1 MKIPTCTCGPECRPA
16 WSIEDVVRT
25 LLNDAAELNKEP
37 DAVEMAA
44 CIARVKPPLEY
55 PEFYFNVLV
64 EYIEALIIA
73 ILSEDDDKR
82 PSDT

>member
-1 MKIPTCTCGPECRPA
+1 
-16 WSIEDVVRT
+16 
-25 LLNDAAELNKEP
+25 
-37 DAVEMAA
+37 
-44 CIARVKPPLEY
+44 LEY